1 VSDREF
7 YGKEDEKQ
15 EEKWNEKWSRD
26 PLSSAVW
33 AMILI
38 WIGVMLL
45 MANMDILDDVR
56 ILNRQVEIWSLGFLG
71 AGAIVFLEVI
81 VRLLIPTYRRNVTG
95 TFIFAVF
102 LVAVGLGEIV
112 SWEMVGPL
120 MLIALGVS
128 VLLGGISR
136 RR

>member
-1 VSDREF
+1 MSDRE
-7 YGKEDEKQ
+7 YHGKEDEKQ
-15 EEKWNEKWSRD
+15 EEKWNEKWNRD

-33 AMILI
+33 AAILI
-38 WIGVMLL
+38 WIGVAMLL
-45 MANMDILDDVR
+45 VNMGVLNDVR
-56 ILNRQVEIWSLGFLG
+56 ILNYRVEAWSVGFLG

-81 VRLLIPTYRRNVTG
+81 VRLLIPTYRRNVGG

-102 LVAVGLGEIV
+102 LLAVGLGEIV

-120 MLIALGVS
+120 ILIALGVS
-128 VLLGGISR
+128 ILLGGIFR